1 MKMLLFFSLLL
12 LLSFLCF
19 CYATANKVIKRKKIT
34 KTKAQNQSQTKVLKT
49 EKHMQYLKRAAN
61 IFGRKNI

>member
-19 CYATANKVIKRKKIT
+19 CYATANKVIKRKNTI
-34 KTKAQNQSQTKVLKT
+34 TKAQNQSQTKVLEK
-49 EKHMQYLKRAAN
+49 EKHMQFLKRATN